1 MLSREAIIQYMTHSL
16 LAKTTNLHL
25 QITEGGERRERPAD
39 KDWPFLLNLGRNFFS
54 SNPRSPETRLGEE
67 KGKDR
72 PRQEAERERGRERE
86 REREWGG
93 SQRQKQREEQMRR
106 ATPPWFQWKQVNK
119 SKQAAQKLALM
130 AVECGWSYL
139 PVCVHLRLQHND
151 AYCPAVDNRAEARGS
166 DVMLHFIDPRG
177 CNVNPQQIACPQTWE
192 SRHGKKKDIKHLNWI
207 STDTHLD
214 QTYSLLR
221 LREQMMLLS
230 TEHPVVSP
238 CLDACGTEGRAWCC
252 EDLR

>member
-1 MLSREAIIQYMTHSL
+1 
-16 LAKTTNLHL
+16 
-25 QITEGGERRERPAD
+25 
-39 KDWPFLLNLGRNFFS
+39 
-54 SNPRSPETRLGEE
+54 
-67 KGKDR
+67 
-72 PRQEAERERGRERE
+72 
-86 REREWGG
+86 
-93 SQRQKQREEQMRR
+93 MRR

-177 CNVNPQQIACPQTWE
+177 CNVNPQQIACPQAWE